1 MTWIFSI
8 EGNIGSGKSTA
19 IKHLKEKLHYINGKK
34 IVYLQEPVDIWSS
47 VKDENGNNIIERFYD
62 NPKKFAFQFQ
72 MMAYITRITKIRN
85 AINKNPNCIIIT
97 ERSIYS
103 DRAVFIKMLYDDK
116 TMDKISHN
124 IYNKWFDEL
133 AKDIKVTGYIYIK
146 AEPETSLKRIIKRN
160 RPGET
165 ITLEYLKK
173 CHNAHNVWLDKE
185 PITLYLNGE
194 KEGET
199 SLPDDWDFAIQS
211 FIQYNTPE
219 DETLTYNILDHP
231 FF

>member
-34 IVYLQEPVDIWSS
+34 IVYIQEPVDIWNT
-47 VKDENGNNIIERFYD
+47 VKDENGNNIIERYYD
-62 NPKKFAFQFQ
+62 NPTKFAFQFQ
-72 MMAYITRITKIRN
+72 MMAYITRITKIRS
-85 AINKNPNCIIIT
+85 AIRNNTNCIIIT
-97 ERSIYS
+97 ERSVYS
-103 DRAVFIKMLYDDK
+103 DRAVFAKMLYDDK
-116 TMDKISHN
+116 TMDKISYN

-133 AKDIKVTGYIYIK
+133 ASDIKVSGYIYIK

-165 ITLEYLKK
+165 ITLKYLEK
-173 CHNAHNVWLDKE
+173 CHKAHNEWLNE
-185 PITLYLNGE
+185 EHISLYLNGE

-199 SLPDDWDFAIQS
+199 SLPDDWDIAIQS
-211 FIQYNTPE
+211 FIQCNTP
-219 DETLTYNILDHP
+219 DEYLSFNLLDHP
-231 FF
+231 FL

>member
-19 IKHLKEKLHYINGKK
+19 IKHLAKKLHYINGKK
-34 IVYLQEPVDIWSS
+34 IVYIQEPVDIWNT
-47 VKDENGNNIIERFYD
+47 VKDENNNNIIERFYD

-72 MMAYITRITKIRN
+72 MMAYITRITKIRH
-85 AINKNPNCIIIT
+85 AIRNNPNCIIIT

-103 DRAVFIKMLYDDK
+103 DRAVFAKMLYDDK
-116 TMDKISHN
+116 TMDKISYN

-133 AKDIKVTGYIYIK
+133 ARDIKVAGYIYIK
-146 AEPETSLKRIIKRN
+146 AEPQTSLKRITKRN

-165 ITLEYLKK
+165 ITLNYLEK
-173 CHNAHNVWLDKE
+173 CHKAHNEWLGKE
-185 PITLYLNGE
+185 LITLYLNGE
-194 KEGET
+194 REGET
-199 SLPDDWDFAIQS
+199 SLPDDWDLCIQT
-211 FIQYNTPE
+211 FIKTNTP
-219 DETLTYNILDHP
+219 DESYIFNLLDHP

>member
-1 MTWIFSI
+1 MPKIYSI

-19 IKHLKEKLHYINGKK
+19 IKHLSKKLHYINGKK
-34 IVYLQEPVDIWSS
+34 IVYILEPVDIWNT
-47 VKDENGNNIIERFYD
+47 VKDENDNNIIERFYD

-72 MMAYITRITKIRN
+72 MMAYITRVTKIRN
-85 AINKNPNCIIIT
+85 AIRNNPNCIIIT

-103 DRAVFIKMLYDDK
+103 DRAVFAKMLYDDK
-116 TMDKISHN
+116 TMDKISYN

-133 AKDIKVTGYIYIK
+133 ARDIKIAGYIYIK
-146 AEPETSLKRIIKRN
+146 AKPETSLKRIIKRN

-165 ITLEYLKK
+165 ITLKYLEK
-173 CHNAHNVWLDKE
+173 CNNAHNKWLDEE

-199 SLPDDWDFAIQS
+199 SLPDNWDLCIQT
-211 FIQYNTPE
+211 FIKTNTP
-219 DETLTYNILDHP
+219 DEYLSFNLLDHP